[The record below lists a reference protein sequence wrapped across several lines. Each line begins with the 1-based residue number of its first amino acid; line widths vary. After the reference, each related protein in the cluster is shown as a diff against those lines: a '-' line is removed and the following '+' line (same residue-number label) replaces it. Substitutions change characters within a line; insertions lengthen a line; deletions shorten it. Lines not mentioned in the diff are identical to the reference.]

1 MGRQT
6 MGVRTTMRVERNAH
20 KHDKCFRIVIL
31 LEDVPKTNTKSLYTK
46 PVTIQS
52 VKTFCQ
58 LLKIYSVA
66 STVDERKIFVDEVTL
81 TANTRFAFDEIG
93 RLGSNRNRW
102 RHVEKAMRPQFASPK
117 LLSPVV

>member
-31 LEDVPKTNTKSLYTK
+31 LEDVTRRSNTKSLYTK
-46 PVTIQS
+46 PVTIPS
-52 VKTFCQ
+52 VETFCQ

-66 STVDERKIFVDEVTL
+66 SSVDERKIFVDEVTL

-93 RLGSNRNRW
+93 R
-102 RHVEKAMRPQFASPK
+102 
-117 LLSPVV
+117 